1 MRRTDGERSADAWR
15 AGWMHWH
22 ILFILVF
29 ARSVSSMACDE
40 FLCACTPVQLRPV
53 MTSDESACGA
63 YLIQECMRYMHM
75 QMYEH
80 PCAELNHV
88 NL

>member
-1 MRRTDGERSADAWR
+1 
-15 AGWMHWH
+15 
-22 ILFILVF
+22 
-29 ARSVSSMACDE
+29 
-40 FLCACTPVQLRPV
+40 

-88 NL
+88 NLILGVL